1 VISSDPS
8 CKDGN
13 ALFTT
18 TIPLKGLSD
27 QVYIRYQS
35 LRFGKQIIFNPGF
48 STAGKI
54 EIN

>member
-1 VISSDPS
+1 MISRDPS

-18 TIPLKGLSD
+18 VPLKALSD

-35 LRFGKQIIFNPGF
+35 LRFGKQVIFNPGF
-48 STAGKI
+48 SSAGKI